1 MAADTNSVT
10 IVGRLTRD
18 TETRQAGATEIQSMR
33 LASTSRRKVNGEWQ
47 DVPGYY
53 DVTMFGG
60 ERVKQYL
67 VKGKQ
72 LAITGRLSWR
82 EYEKSD
88 GTKVQ
93 AVEIIAENLQLL
105 GGGEQSSS
113 PASDLPVSPAARPA
127 APDDSIPF

>member
-1 MAADTNSVT
+1 MAADANAVF
-10 IVGRLTRD
+10 IIGRLTRD
-18 TETRQAGATEIQSMR
+18 AETRQAGATEIQSMR
-33 LASTSRRKVNGEWQ
+33 LASTARRKVNGEWQ

-53 DVTMFGG
+53 EVTMFGG

-72 LAITGRLSWR
+72 IAVTGRLSWR

-93 AVEIIAENLQLL
+93 TVEIIANDLQLL
-105 GGGEQSSS
+105 GGGQ
-113 PASDLPVSPAARPA
+113 DTPA
-127 APDDSIPF
+127 APAEDDVPF